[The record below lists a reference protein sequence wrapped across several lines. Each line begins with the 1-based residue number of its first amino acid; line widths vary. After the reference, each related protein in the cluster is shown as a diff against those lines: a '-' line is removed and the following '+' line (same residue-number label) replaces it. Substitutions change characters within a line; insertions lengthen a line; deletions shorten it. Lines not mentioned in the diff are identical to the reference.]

1 MAGHYRAFGSA
12 GNATRIDAR
21 NGWTAIPLVKSKE
34 SMLPSAVNQ
43 SWKRAFD
50 DPILLPTG
58 RKLITLLDAATYA
71 TKLPKKEVD
80 TAEWQA
86 AIESLML
93 VAGLGGPTMFARI
106 GVMRAL
112 NRSVERTFDSTRKD
126 THWGKRKLKR
136 DR

>member
-1 MAGHYRAFGSA
+1 
-12 GNATRIDAR
+12 
-21 NGWTAIPLVKSKE
+21 
-34 SMLPSAVNQ
+34 MLPSAVNQ

-71 TKLPKKEVD
+71 TKLPKKEAD

-93 VAGLGGPTMFARI
+93 VAELGGPTMFARI

-136 DR
+136 DQ